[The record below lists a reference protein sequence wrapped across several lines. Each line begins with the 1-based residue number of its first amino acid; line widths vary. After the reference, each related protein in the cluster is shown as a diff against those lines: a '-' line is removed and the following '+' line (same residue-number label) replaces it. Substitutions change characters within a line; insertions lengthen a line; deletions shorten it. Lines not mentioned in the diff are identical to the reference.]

1 MLRLIHRLLFPF
13 AALVTCA
20 VALAQVAPVALAPA
34 IPPARGTLPYNGRVV
49 AQEGRSARIGIEIL
63 DQGGN
68 AVDAAVAV
76 GFALAVTYPRA
87 GNIGGGG
94 FMVIHLAKDNRDTA
108 IDYRKTA
115 PAAATATMF
124 LNANGEP
131 DPAKSRDSGL
141 AVGVPGTVA
150 GLALAHQKYG
160 SGKISLADLMRPA
173 IDLASK
179 GFPVEDDVAD
189 SLPRARE
196 RLTRWPS

>member
-1 MLRLIHRLLFPF
+1 MRFIPRYLLPF
-13 AALVTCA
+13 TTLLLGAAA
-20 VALAQVAPVALAPA
+20 FAQVAPVAPAPP
-34 IPPARGTLPYNGRVV
+34 IPPARGILAYNGMVV
-49 AQEGRSARIGIEIL
+49 AQESRAARIGIGIL

-94 FMVIHLAKDNRDTA
+94 FMVIHLAKENRDIA
-108 IDYRKTA
+108 IDYRETA
-115 PAAATATMF
+115 PAAATPTMF

-131 DPAKSRDSGL
+131 DAAKSRDSAL

-160 SGKISLADLMRPA
+160 SGKFSLADLMAPA
-173 IDLASK
+173 IDLAHK

-189 SLPRARE
+189 
-196 RLTRWPS
+196 